1 MNFKNVPRNS
11 NASICDIS
19 MQLATDSVVF
29 KLVKMWPLTK
39 YLSSKRVQISIYTYI
54 ERLIKNLFMNYNVT
68 FIIICI
74 TLQTS
79 SESDSVDS
87 KFLKPWAGL
96 MIGHQEGFK
105 VQSSKI

>member
-1 MNFKNVPRNS
+1 
-11 NASICDIS
+11 
-19 MQLATDSVVF
+19 
-29 KLVKMWPLTK
+29 
-39 YLSSKRVQISIYTYI
+39 
-54 ERLIKNLFMNYNVT
+54 MNYNVT